1 MFEVKHAFLNCH
13 SGFSPARA
21 QRPSV
26 LILLVVVASMTTLC
40 GGVAQAQA
48 VGQTQAVAQVQ
59 PIEPPRYWTG
69 HSLQLSGNLPSGT
82 VNQPYNAVLS
92 VDGGSAPYH
101 FSVKTGVLPTGIGLN
116 DSTGTLS
123 GKPTTAGSFS
133 FEVVVTDSS
142 NYERGSRSFT
152 VLVGGSS
159 TRVTVSVSPTSTSL
173 SSDQKQQF
181 TAAVGGTSN
190 TGATWSATSGSVSA
204 SGLFTAPTVS
214 AKTNV
219 VVTATSVAD
228 SSQSASAAITVEPA
242 TSQALQITTSNLPAG
257 QQGSSYGTVF
267 TATGGTAPYHWSIS
281 AGTPPAG
288 ITMNT
293 NGDFAG
299 TPTAVGTSSFT
310 IAATD
315 ATNKTATSNFSVAV
329 LAGGNFD
336 GPAELPRVTVSSA
349 MADTPAPGSTISVS
363 AGGNL
368 QSALDNANCGDTI
381 ALQAGATFT
390 GTFYFQAKNCDNA
403 NWIIVRTSAPD
414 SSLPAEGQRLTP
426 CYAGVASLPGRP
438 QYTCSTPR
446 NVLAKLVVTDG
457 GSVVV
462 RFQPGANHYRLLG
475 LELTRPTGTRGA
487 PTLISLAPG
496 GTAEYIVVD
505 RSWLHGT
512 AKDETDE
519 GFSLDGTNYVAIVDS
534 YFSDFHC
541 TATTGACTD
550 SHAMSGGLGRHQDG
564 PYLIQNNFLEASG
577 EAIMF
582 GGGGATVTPTDIT
595 ISSNHFFKPWQ
606 WMKGSPNFQGG
617 DSGNPFIVKNHL
629 ELKNAIRVLAE
640 DNLMENVWGGFS
652 QTGYAIVLTPKNQ
665 HLVSGQDVCPVCQ
678 VTDVTVRYTHIAHA
692 GAGICMATSISGNG
706 ANGAAALAGTRW
718 SIHDVVM
725 DDISTHYDGSGNLFE
740 VMNNWPTNSLNTV
753 AINHITGF
761 PDSTSHL
768 MFIGNRNSYAPMY
781 GFVFSD
787 NIVTTSAHPV
797 WGTGGGP
804 TTCAFDGTPAFKISH
819 CFNTYTFAGNV
830 LIGTPSAFPPD
841 SWPTGNFFPSDPSSI
856 FVQYNNG
863 SGGNYQIQSSSPYLN
878 QGTDGRSPGADI
890 VGLDAALAG
899 VE

>member
-1 MFEVKHAFLNCH
+1 MFEVKHALLNCH
-13 SGFSPARA
+13 SRFSPARA
-21 QRPSV
+21 QRLRV
-26 LILLVVVASMTTLC
+26 LTLLLVVALMTTVC
-40 GGVAQAQA
+40 DGAAQAQ
-48 VGQTQAVAQVQ
+48 TIDL
-59 PIEPPRYWTG
+59 PKDWTK
-69 HSLQLSGNLPSGT
+69 SLKLSGNLPAGT
-82 VNQPYNAVLS
+82 VNEAYNAVLS
-92 VDGGSAPYH
+92 VDGGRSPY
-101 FSVKTGVLPTGIGLN
+101 FFLVYEGALPPGISLN
-116 DSTGTLS
+116 PGTGTLS
-123 GKPTTAGSFS
+123 GKALAAGTFR
-133 FEVVVTDSS
+133 FEVIVMELWLHEYGSS
-142 NYERGSRSFT
+142 AFAI
-152 VLVGGSS
+152 VVGGGSEN
-159 TRVTVSVSPTSTSL
+159 VTVNVSPTSATL
-173 SSDQKQQF
+173 SSNQKQQF
-181 TAAVGGTSN
+181 TAAVSGTSN
-190 TGATWSATSGSVSA
+190 TGARWSATAGSVNA
-204 SGLFTAPTVS
+204 SGLYTAPAVS

-228 SSQSASAAITVEPA
+228 SSRSASTAITVEPA
-242 TSQALQITTSNLPAG
+242 TSQALQITTSSLPAG
-257 QQGSSYGTVF
+257 QQGASFSAVF
-267 TATGGTAPYHWSIS
+267 NATGGTAPYHWSIS

-310 IAATD
+310 VAATD
-315 ATNKTATSNFSVAV
+315 ATNKTATSNFSIAV

-349 MADTPAPGSTISVS
+349 MADTPALGSTLSVQ

-368 QSALDNANCGDTI
+368 QAALDNANCGDTI

-438 QYTCSTPR
+438 QYACSTPR
-446 NVLAKLVVTDG
+446 NVLAKLVVPDA

-475 LELTRPTGTRGA
+475 LELTRSTGTRGA
-487 PTLISLAPG
+487 PSLISLAPG
-496 GTAEYIVVD
+496 GSAEYIVVD

-512 AKDETDE
+512 AKDETDQ

-541 TATTGACTD
+541 TAMTGACTD

-577 EAIMF
+577 EAILF

-617 DSGNPFIVKNHL
+617 DSGHPFIVKNHL

-652 QTGYAIVLTPKNQ
+652 QPGYAIVLTPKNQ
-665 HLVSGQDVCPVCQ
+665 HLATGQDVCPVCQ

-725 DDISTHYDGSGNLFE
+725 DDISTHYAGSGNLFE

-761 PDSTSHL
+761 PDPTSHL
-768 MFIGNRNSYAPMY
+768 MFIGNRSSNAPMY

-787 NIVTTSAHPV
+787 NIVTTAEYPV

-804 TTCAFDGTPAFKISH
+804 TSCAYDGTPAFKISK
-819 CFNTYTFAGNV
+819 CFDSYTFAGNV

-863 SGGNYQIQSSSPYLN
+863 NSGNYQLQSSSPYLN